1 MEFIQGVPD
10 IFIQFIVVL
19 LLSLVIGLEQRGY
32 HNTKEEPV
40 LFGSDRTFTLIGLL
54 GFIFYILDRSFF
66 IFAVGAFILG
76 LFLAIFYEKK
86 IANTGSYGMTNMF
99 VAMLVYCLGPIVA
112 TQPKGLIIMVVVAIL
127 ILVQLKKYFREL
139 VTKID
144 NEEFLTLGK
153 FLIIA
158 GVILPIV
165 PRAPNIPYLNISA
178 YDIWI
183 TVVVVSSISYA
194 SYILQKFVFRK
205 SGVII
210 SGMLGGLYS
219 STAATVI
226 LSKKSKEVNS
236 HGNAY
241 PASIVLATSM
251 MYVRITILMFIF
263 NPELGKLMLPYMAI
277 LALLSLAA
285 GAVIYYIKKPAHSVK
300 HDIFQDKNPLEIK
313 VAIIFALLFAL
324 FSFLTQYTIQNY
336 GSSGLNILSF
346 ITGFTDIDPFLL
358 NLFTGEHNIQLAAI
372 SKAVLQAIIANNI
385 LKSIYTAVLADKKAK
400 KLAILGIAAVTAV
413 NIIMVFL
420 I

>member
-32 HNTKEEPV
+32 HNTKDEPV

-54 GFIFYILDRSFF
+54 GFILYLLDKSFF
-66 IFAVGAFILG
+66 IFAIGAFILG

-86 IANTGSYGMTNMF
+86 ISNTGSYGMTNMI
-99 VAMLVYCLGPIVA
+99 VAVLVYCLGPIVA
-112 TQPKGLIIMVVVAIL
+112 TQPKGLTIMVVVAVL
-127 ILVQLKKYFREL
+127 ILVQLKSFFREL

-158 GVILPIV
+158 GVVLPIV
-165 PRAPNIPYLNISA
+165 PRSPNIPYLNISA
-178 YDIWI
+178 YDIWV

-210 SGMLGGLYS
+210 SGLLGGLYS
-219 STAATVI
+219 STASTVI
-226 LSKKSKEVNS
+226 LAKKSKEVDS
-236 HGNAY
+236 HSNAY

-263 NPELGKLMLPYMAI
+263 NRALGTLMFPYMAV
-277 LALLSLAA
+277 LALVSFAA
-285 GAVIYYIKKPAHSVK
+285 GSVIYYMKKPSVLIK
-300 HDIFQDKNPLEIK
+300 QDIFQDKNPLEIK
-313 VAIIFALLFAL
+313 VAIIFGLLFAL

-336 GSSGLNILSF
+336 GSAGLNVLSF
-346 ITGFTDIDPFLL
+346 LTGFTDIDPFLL
-358 NLFTGEHNIQLAAI
+358 NLFTGEHNIQIPLIA
-372 SKAVLQAIIANNI
+372 KAVLQAIIANNI
-385 LKSIYTAVLADKKAK
+385 LKSIYTAVLADRKSK
-400 KLAILGIAAVTAV
+400 KLAILGIAVITAV
-413 NIIMVFL
+413 NIIFVFL